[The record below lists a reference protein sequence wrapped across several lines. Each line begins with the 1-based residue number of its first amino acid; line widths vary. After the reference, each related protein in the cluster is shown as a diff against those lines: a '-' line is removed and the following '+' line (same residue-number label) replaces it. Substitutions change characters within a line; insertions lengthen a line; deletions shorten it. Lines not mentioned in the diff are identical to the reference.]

1 MKSPTMNTY
10 PSKSSNSVKLI
21 TVGGILLLILASIS
35 IIFIQQNN
43 GLTTSIVL
51 GAIVLAVFLYFYSNS
66 LKEVIIEDKGLI
78 LKKNIGKIEIK
89 FSEIKSLR
97 NVSLSGITMT
107 TWSKG
112 FFGFIGSTMDGSVS
126 FVKDRR
132 QMIQLITTTNKKYL
146 ISCDNSEELINTFS
160 SIIHS

>member
-107 TWSKG
+107 TGSKG